1 MKVSPNDENG
11 NHQGTGRGYKEPVQS
26 AMLQS
31 SSLPLTTGASPTRT
45 PNNVRN
51 EISDSSSH
59 KDEQTLKVGTS
70 YENEDAGFSDF
81 IANVGAEENTKNN
94 QWQCSTCSYIN
105 KNPLRLTCDICGTA
119 RVGQESG
126 AEMAARHESME
137 QTVEMKPDIIE
148 DDDDSPP
155 LPPWQIGCEN
165 EDLATKKSYVTS
177 SAPPPTSDC
186 QPSTTSDVV
195 DPPSTSDEDIE
206 QNTLNRGQPQIEI
219 VIHRPPP
226 PSMLRSQSNDEE
238 EEPSVDLPSF
248 PILEAT
254 LVEEPPVY
262 DAIAVRSDANQG
274 ESGAQEENR
283 DKANIDQHAI
293 SWWKRNQKYL
303 LVGVIGL
310 VFGGLIATVATL
322 VGSKDDINIVVPD
335 ILQPTVPINDTPYN
349 TTTSVTDPSATN
361 TTTFTTTTSTTVS

>member
-1 MKVSPNDENG
+1 MKVSPSDEHD
-11 NHQGTGRGYKEPVQS
+11 NHQDTGSVYKEPVQS
-26 AMLQS
+26 AMLRS
-31 SSLPLTTGASPTRT
+31 SSLPLTAASRTR
-45 PNNVRN
+45 PPKNVRN
-51 EISDSSSH
+51 ENSDSSSH
-59 KDEQTLKVGTS
+59 KDEETPNTTS
-70 YENEDAGFSDF
+70 NENEDAGFSDF
-81 IANVGAEENTKNN
+81 IANVGAVDNTKNN
-94 QWQCSTCSYIN
+94 QWQCSKCSYIN

-274 ESGAQEENR
+274 ESGAQENG

-303 LVGVIGL
+303 LVGVIAL

-335 ILQPTVPINDTPYN
+335 ILQPSVPINDTPYN